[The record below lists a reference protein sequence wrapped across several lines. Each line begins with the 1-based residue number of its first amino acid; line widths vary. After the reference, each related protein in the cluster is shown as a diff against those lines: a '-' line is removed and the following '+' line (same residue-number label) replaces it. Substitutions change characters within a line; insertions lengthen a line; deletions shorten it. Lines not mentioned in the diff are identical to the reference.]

1 MRTRRAG
8 GSSLF
13 QFDLDELQGIARQ
26 AGATKKQMEMAYSR
40 ALSRTAVTLKKEAMK
55 LMRDGLS
62 LKSNAQLRKRLLSLR
77 NSTKGTAVDEF
88 KIWFGLNRIKIK
100 DLRGRIRGD
109 ILPRHSV
116 RGSDG
121 RFVPVPV
128 REPVSFTP
136 KGSMLSPRRWPDG
149 RVALD
154 RKGQKTIRVQR
165 RDAEIDVYDALS
177 TQIEDDIFPR
187 AVEIFLN
194 HFRDD
199 LRGRVAVG
207 IHSRRKNG
215 T

>member
-1 MRTRRAG
+1 MRTKRAG

-13 QFDLDELQGIARQ
+13 QFDMDELQGIARQ

-55 LMRDGLS
+55 LVREGLS
-62 LKSNAQLRKRLLSLR
+62 LKSHDQLRKRLLSLR

-88 KIWFGLNRIKIK
+88 KLWFGLNRIKVK
-100 DLRGRIRGD
+100 DLRGRIRGET
-109 ILPRHSV
+109 LPRHSV
-116 RGSDG
+116 RGPDG
-121 RFVPVPV
+121 RFVTAPV
-128 REPVSFTP
+128 RQPASFIP
-136 KGSMLSPRRWPDG
+136 KGRMLREQSWPEG
-149 RVALD
+149 RVVLD
-154 RKGQKTIRVQR
+154 RKGQKTIRVDR
-165 RDAEIDVYDALS
+165 RDVEIDVYDALN

-194 HFRDD
+194 HFRTD
-199 LRGRVAVG
+199 LRGRVAAG